1 MSGLALGSVPAKDL
15 TAVLFSIFLDR
26 GLRCFFIHY
35 YKVKQ
40 LRRVIIVGKTKHTG
54 PMKLDKKPQPKL
66 WAGLT
71 PMGLGKVK
79 PKHIRDTM
87 KVAWENKDN
96 AAYAYRILTQGV
108 CDGCALGVSGLYDQ
122 TLQGP
127 HLCTTRL
134 NVLRLNTA
142 PAIDAK
148 WFDDVDKLKQL
159 NSTELRKLGRIPY
172 PLSRKPGE
180 NKFTRLSWD
189 EALNR
194 IASKIK
200 NIDSKQLAFYLTARG
215 ITNEVYYTAA
225 KMARFLGTNNIDN
238 ASRICHSPSKTALKR
253 SLGIGASSCN
263 YKDWI
268 GTDVLVFWGSV
279 AANNQPVSTKY
290 MYAAKKAGTKIIMIN
305 PYREPAMEKYWIPS
319 IAESALFG
327 TKIVDDVYQVNI
339 GGDIAFMNGVMKHWF
354 EMEEKNPGS
363 AVDHEFIKE
372 HTNGFDK
379 LKGHLATQEWEAL
392 EKSSGLTKERMLEF
406 AELLARSKSGI
417 FIWSMGLT
425 QHRFATD
432 NISQVANLAMLQGF
446 IGRKHC
452 GVMPIRGHSGV
463 QGSGEMGADPFV
475 LPGGDFDEKN
485 ASRIEDLWGFS
496 IPRWQGDTIGQT
508 LENAML
514 PEDHERKLKL
524 FFTSG
529 GNFLET
535 MPDPA
540 FIAQVLENVELRV
553 HQDIIFNTSTL
564 VDAKEEVIILPAM
577 TRYEQRG
584 GGTSTSTERMVY
596 FSPEIKGPR
605 IEEARAEWEIY
616 VDLASRVDPERKELI
631 KFTEAYQI
639 REEIAKANPNYEGIQ
654 HLKEKGDVF
663 QWGGAW
669 LCEDGICP
677 TPDGKGNLL
686 GIEIPENRR
695 TEGQF
700 YVTSRRGKQF
710 NSMIYS
716 EKDPFNGGRRYD
728 IIMNEDDAK
737 KLNIREGESIV
748 TYNQFGM
755 YQGYAKFEDVSAGN
769 VAVYWPE
776 GNVLLPKGVYEEHAQ
791 IPEYNTAIIVE
802 KAETFHAQKDQKYV
816 ERRVEELEM
825 SVE

>member
-1 MSGLALGSVPAKDL
+1 MGN
-15 TAVLFSIFLDR
+15 
-26 GLRCFFIHY
+26 
-35 YKVKQ
+35 
-40 LRRVIIVGKTKHTG
+40 TKHTG
-54 PMKLDKKPQPKL
+54 PVKVDKKPQPKL

-79 PKHIRDTM
+79 PHHIRDTM

-96 AAYAYRILTQGV
+96 ATYAFRILTQGV

-122 TLQGP
+122 TLKGP

-134 NVLRLNTA
+134 NVLRLNTM
-142 PAIDAK
+142 PAMDPA
-148 WFDDVDKLKQL
+148 WFEDVDKLREL
-159 NSTELRKLGRIPY
+159 DSTELRKLGRIPY
-172 PLSRKPGE
+172 PLSRKKGE
-180 NKFTRLSWD
+180 KAFTRISWD
-189 EALNR
+189 EALDR
-194 IASKIK
+194 IAAKTK
-200 NIDSKQLAFYLTARG
+200 AIDPKQMAFYLTARG

-225 KMARFLGTNNIDN
+225 KAARFIGTNNIDN

-305 PYREPAMEKYWIPS
+305 PYREPSMEKYWIPS
-319 IAESALFG
+319 IAESAMFG
-327 TKIVDDVYQVNI
+327 TEIVDDVYQVNI
-339 GGDIAFMNGVMKHWF
+339 GGDIAFMNGIMKYWF
-354 EMEEKNPGS
+354 EMEEEEPGS
-363 AVDHEFIKE
+363 AVNHEFINE
-372 HTNGFDK
+372 HTNGFHE
-379 LKGHLATQEWEAL
+379 LKEHMKSQDWHELEA
-392 EKSSGLTKERMLEF
+392 SSGLSQARIGEM
-406 AELLARSKSGI
+406 AELLAKSNSGI

-432 NISQVANLAMLQGF
+432 NISQVANLALLQGF
-446 IGRKHC
+446 LGREHC

-475 LPGGDFDEKN
+475 LPGGDFTQEN
-485 ASRIEDLWGFS
+485 ADRIEDIWNFEV
-496 IPRWQGDTIGQT
+496 PRWQGDTVGQT

-524 FFTSG
+524 FYTSG

-535 MPDPA
+535 MPDPDY
-540 FIAQVLENVELRV
+540 IEQVLESVDLRV
-553 HQDIIFNTSTL
+553 HQDIMFNTSTL
-564 VDAKEEVIILPAM
+564 ADAKEEVIILPAM
-577 TRYEQRG
+577 TRYEQPG

-605 IEEARAEWEIY
+605 IEEARSEWEIY
-616 VDLASRVDPERKELI
+616 VDLASRIHPEQKELI
-631 KFTEAYQI
+631 QFNTAQEI
-639 REEIAKANPNYEGIQ
+639 RDEIAVANTNYDGIQ

-669 LCEDGICP
+669 LCEDGVCP

-686 GIEIPENRR
+686 SIDIPENRR

-700 YVTSRRGKQF
+700 FVTSRRGKQF
-710 NSMIYS
+710 NSMLYS
-716 EKDPFNGGRRYD
+716 DKDPFNNADRYAVV
-728 IIMNEDDAK
+728 MSAEDAE
-737 KLNIREGESIV
+737 KLNIKEHEAIV
-748 TYNQFGM
+748 AYNQFGI
-755 YQGYAKFEDVSAGN
+755 YQGTAQFEDISSGN
-769 VAVYWPE
+769 IAVYWPE

-791 IPEYNTAIIVE
+791 IPEYNTAVIVE
-802 KAETFHAQKDQKYV
+802 KAETFHAQKDQNYV
-816 ERRVEELEM
+816 EKRVEDLEM
-825 SVE
+825 TPE